1 MSGAPGPPA
10 RLASGPPGALGPAR
24 DTLPSAL
31 ASWPEIA
38 GRLAGRRLALF
49 LDYDGTLSP
58 IAARPELATLP
69 PATRATLARLAA
81 RQPVAVLSGRGR
93 ADVAALVDLPE
104 IYYAGSHGFDIAG
117 PPPAPGEPPLC
128 HEVGPGVPARVARA
142 DEELRG
148 ELDGIAGVRVEP
160 KRFSIAVHYR
170 LADERELPRIT
181 AAVDRLAA
189 AGGGTAEVGEGGEAG
204 GGGDAPGWRK
214 TAGKKVLELRPDIPW
229 DKGRALLWL
238 LGRLGLDAADAVPLY
253 VGDDETDEDAF
264 TALAARHGIG
274 ILVAEAPRPTAASYR
289 LHDPGEVLELLER
302 LADLG

>member
-1 MSGAPGPPA
+1 MSGASGPPA
-10 RLASGPPGALGPAR
+10 RLASGSPGTSGSPR
-24 DTLPSAL
+24 DILPSAL
-31 ASWPEIA
+31 VSWPEIA

-69 PATRATLARLAA
+69 QAARAALARLSA

-93 ADVAALVDLPE
+93 EDVAALVGLPE

-117 PPPAPGEPPLC
+117 PPPAPGEPPLR
-128 HEVGPGVPARVARA
+128 HEVGEGVPERVARA
-142 DEELRG
+142 AGQLRG
-148 ELDGIAGVRVEP
+148 ELGGIPGLLVEP
-160 KRFSIAVHYR
+160 KRFSIAVHFR

-181 AAVDRLAA
+181 AAVDRIVAA
-189 AGGGTAEVGEGGEAG
+189 GAGGG
-204 GGGDAPGWRK
+204 APGWRR
-214 TAGKKVLELRPDIPW
+214 TAGKKVLELRPDIRW

-253 VGDDETDEDAF
+253 IGDDETDEDAF
-264 TALAARHGIG
+264 TALATRHGIG
-274 ILVAEAPRPTAASYR
+274 ILVAEAPRPTAAIYR
-289 LHDPGEVLELLER
+289 LRDPGEVLELLER